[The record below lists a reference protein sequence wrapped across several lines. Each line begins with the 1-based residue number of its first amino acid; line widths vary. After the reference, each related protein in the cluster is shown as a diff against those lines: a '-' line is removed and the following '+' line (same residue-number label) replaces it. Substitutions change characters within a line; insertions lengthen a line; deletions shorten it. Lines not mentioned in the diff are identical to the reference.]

1 MTVNRIQIEI
11 EPYRMRRL
19 VLRQEM
25 PDGTTLQDLLTQLM
39 PTYKEAIEIAFDSNQ
54 QRLTGAV
61 AVTVNG
67 RLIQALGGIDTRIRD
82 GDVIA
87 LIPILADG

>member
-1 MTVNRIQIEI
+1 MPVNRIQIEI

-19 VLRQEM
+19 VLHQEM
-25 PDGTTLQDLLTQLM
+25 QDGATLKDLLRELM
-39 PTYKEAIEIAFDSNQ
+39 PTYKEAIEIAFDSKEQ
-54 QRLTGAV
+54 KLTGAV